1 MVVPSRDVGSQI
13 LAVDKPTTMRHF
25 EHHIIVWNLVTYT
38 KNCISIAGR
47 INVSIFY
54 VYQANR
60 QQYLIFFFF
69 WMDKFLTCW
78 KFGFCI
84 ANGRRTWCKF
94 LCTSLYSFAHYQLYK
109 SHLYDLNYILIS
121 RNQLHYFFF
130 PLVKSQNE
138 DMKFCHWIIK

>member
-1 MVVPSRDVGSQI
+1 MYSCVPICFFIAAYIWMVVPSRDVGSQI

-60 QQYLIFFFF
+60 QQFLNFFFF
-69 WMDKFLTCW
+69 EWTNFLHVESL
-78 KFGFCI
+78 GSALQMVGGRDANFCVHHYI
-84 ANGRRTWCKF
+84 HLLIIN
-94 LCTSLYSFAHYQLYK
+94 CTRA
-109 SHLYDLNYILIS
+109 ICTIS
-121 RNQLHYFFF
+121 TIY
-130 PLVKSQNE
+130 
-138 DMKFCHWIIK
+138 